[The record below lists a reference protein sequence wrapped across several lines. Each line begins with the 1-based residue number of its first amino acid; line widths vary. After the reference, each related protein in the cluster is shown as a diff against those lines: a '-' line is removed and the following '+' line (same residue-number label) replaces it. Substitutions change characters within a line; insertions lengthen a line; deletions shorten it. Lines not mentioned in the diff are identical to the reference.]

1 MTLMSKS
8 LAENDIDVNNFTSI
22 LGNFS
27 ENDTVVRVSLFDF
40 YQSHGS
46 DKGVYDKI
54 CQHQQ

>member
-1 MTLMSKS
+1 MSKS